1 MEYLKGN
8 WGVEMSRYVSA
19 KEFRQRFSDIAE
31 DLKRSGEII
40 VLKRSKPLF
49 KVVPFEEV
57 PSDLLD
63 RSSVTTDSSQPDL
76 QEISR
81 IVHEFRGTT

>member
-1 MEYLKGN
+1 MP
-8 WGVEMSRYVSA
+8 RYVSA
-19 KEFRQRFSDIAE
+19 KEFRQRFPDIAK
-31 DLKRSGEII
+31 DLKRSGEIV

-63 RSSVTTDSSQPDL
+63 RASVTTDSGQPDL

-81 IVHEFRGTT
+81 IVHRLRTVT

>member
-1 MEYLKGN
+1 MY
-8 WGVEMSRYVSA
+8 RYMSA
-19 KEFRQRFSDIAE
+19 KEFRRRFSDKGE
-31 DLKRSGEII
+31 ELKRAGEII

-57 PSDLLD
+57 PTDLLD
-63 RSSVTTDSSQPDL
+63 RASVIVDNTQLDL

-81 IVHEFRGTT
+81 IVHEVRGVK